1 MKRKYCT
8 VFAFLVWGC
17 HSQSNSANTNSGNT
31 AADSVKHTQANA
43 KPIEKGMTDTVFCTA
58 DPSQRYAVYVPASYD
73 AKKKWP
79 IIYFFDPHG
88 VGNVPLVLYKA
99 LADKY
104 GYILAGTYNSKN
116 GMQWT
121 ESEKAAQAFMQDS
134 WQRLSIDNS
143 RIYTFGFSGGARV
156 ASSVALYDGGVTGVV
171 ACGGGFPEKNP
182 EIKQSFTFL
191 GFVGE
196 RDFNYTEMNQLDKQL
211 EHSPLIHQL
220 IVYHGKH
227 QWPPADVAEQVFQWH
242 ELNAMKMKFIPKND
256 SLIKVVQ
263 EQFIKE
269 AERCEKQKNE
279 VAEYFTYKKMLNFIG
294 DMADVGVIA
303 AKVQQLEKSDKIS
316 KYLADEEEN
325 LEQEMQVEKQFINYL
340 SDKDID
346 WWTST
351 ISDMRNFIKKDSLA
365 PIAQQ
370 NQRLLS
376 YLSLATYMGAS
387 QAFKEQNNSSA
398 AHFLDLYKMV
408 DPTNPE
414 HSYLYACMY
423 ARANNT
429 DKALNYLED
438 AIKLGF
444 IDVKRAE
451 ADSNFAAIKDNPA
464 FIALLKKM
472 QAAPAKIDMTQ

>member
-1 MKRKYCT
+1 MKRKYCAA
-8 VFAFLVWGC
+8 FAFLVWGC
-17 HSQSNSANTNSGNT
+17 HSPSSSTNTNNGST
-31 AADSVKHTQANA
+31 AADTVKHTQVNA
-43 KPIEKGMTDTVFCTA
+43 KPIDKGMTDTVFCTA
-58 DPSQRYAVYVPASYD
+58 DPSQRYATYVPARYD

-116 GMQWT
+116 GMQWS

-171 ACGGGFPEKNP
+171 ACGGGLPEKNP
-182 EIKQSFTFL
+182 QIKQAFSFL

-196 RDFNYTEMNQLDKQL
+196 RDFNYTEMQQLDKQL
-211 EHSPLIHQL
+211 AQMQFTHQL

-227 QWPPADVAEQVFQWH
+227 QWPPADVAEQAFQWL
-242 ELNAMKMKFIPKND
+242 ELNAMKTKFIPKND
-256 SLIKVVQ
+256 SLVKAV
-263 EQFIKE
+263 EQQFVKN
-269 AERCEKQKNE
+269 AEQAEKQKNE
-279 VAEYFTYKKMLNFIG
+279 IGEYFTYKKLLNFIG
-294 DMADVGVIA
+294 GLAEVSSYA
-303 AKVQQLEKSDKIS
+303 TKVQQMEKSEKIN
-316 KYLADEEEN
+316 KYLTDEQDNE
-325 LEQEMQVEKQFINYL
+325 EQEIRVESEYINDL
-340 SDKDID
+340 SEKDID

-351 ISDMRNFIKKDSLA
+351 VNEMRTSIKKDSLA
-365 PIAQQ
+365 PTSLQY
-370 NQRLLS
+370 QRLLS

-387 QAFKEQNNSSA
+387 QAFKQNNNSAA

-423 ARANNT
+423 ARSGNP
-429 DKALNYLED
+429 DKAINYLAD
-438 AIKLGF
+438 AVKLGF
-444 IDVKRAE
+444 IDVKRTE
-451 ADSNFAAIKDNPA
+451 TDSNFVSIKDNPA

-472 QAAPAKIDMTQ
+472 QAAPAKVDLTQ